1 MQETFIAS
9 SSHLQRADYDSE
21 ARTLQVSFRDG
32 STYEYSGV
40 PYDVWL
46 GLQNAGSAGGYF
58 VRQIKDRFA
67 FEQL

>member
-21 ARTLQVSFRDG
+21 TRALQVTFRDG
-32 STYEYSGV
+32 QTYEYAGV

-46 GLQNAGSAGGYF
+46 GLQNSGSAGEYHA
-58 VRQIKDRFA
+58 RQIRGRYPY
-67 FEQL
+67 EQL